1 VREQG
6 AGRDASPLYVA
17 VLLAASLVTVWLAL
31 RMEAVARLVFLAIVV
46 ALVLATALVWRR
58 G

>member
-6 AGRDASPLYVA
+6 AGRDASPLYVV
-17 VLLAASLVTVWLAL
+17 VLVAASLVTVWLAL
-31 RMEAVARLVFLAIVV
+31 RMEAVARLVFLAIVG
-46 ALVLATALVWRR
+46 ALAIATALVWRR